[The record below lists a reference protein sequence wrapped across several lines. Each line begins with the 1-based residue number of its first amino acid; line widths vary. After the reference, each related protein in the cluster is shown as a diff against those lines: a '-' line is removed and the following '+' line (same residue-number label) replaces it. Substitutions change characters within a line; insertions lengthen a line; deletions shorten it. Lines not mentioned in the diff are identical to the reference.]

1 MATPDYGNMLSEFTD
16 QQVKEQEHIDILTQ
30 SMRPTAETAEGQ
42 MALQDVMADQNQDKA
57 VRAAA
62 FQAIAPGFKA
72 RIGEH
77 GELSFS
83 AAPAS
88 DIGSPQTAST
98 FQANQTQMQVQAGQ
112 QGNFEKM
119 FAESYTAIRN
129 ETDTLKV
136 TELQASLNAN
146 LTNFV
151 ASKEAAVRNR
161 VHGSLGLPTLEA
173 EIARSVQLD
182 REFYSSQGMSYQG
195 NTDETWALIN
205 QRDQMT
211 ARVNGMVQEELARDP
226 EIAAAQTRLKS
237 VETLVSQKFALAG
250 QAMGQAGEDA
260 GVFVQPEIVNAVGP
274 IIGIDTTNPKGYA
287 EVQKRVAA
295 GDAQYLLAQQVASYS
310 PQELYLK
317 SKTKDTEGLMASR
330 QLPNK
335 MSPELV
341 KKADQLSAELDSNPN
356 AFANILT
363 ADQMALLKPTTNVAS
378 SPNDKAAEQQRIQME
393 KTNIVFGVLQRQRTA
408 DFEASISQGS
418 WAPPTDP
425 LLAEIPAILA
435 DNAKAGN
442 KNMTVSQVMDRI
454 NYDVP
459 NKAEKMKAL
468 ANYLYS
474 NAQTMQDSEVFG
486 PPSGYGRL
494 DQVEALVNASYS
506 NAVYKKKL
514 QTAAGSLQYKPSG
527 F

>member
-30 SMRPTAETAEGQ
+30 AMRPTAETSEGQ

-88 DIGSPQTAST
+88 DIGSPVTAST
-98 FQANQTQMQVQAGQ
+98 FQSNQTQQQVQAGQ

-250 QAMGQAGEDA
+250 QAMGQDGEDA
-260 GVFVQPEIVNAVGP
+260 GVFVQPERVQAVAQVMGV
-274 IIGIDTTNPKGYA
+274 DAKDPKAYSA
-287 EVQKRVAA
+287 IQKSLHS
-295 GDAQYLLAQQVASYS
+295 GSPQYLLAEQVASYS

-317 SKTKDTEGLMASR
+317 SKNKDTEGIMASR

-341 KKADQLSAELDSNPN
+341 KKADQLINVLETDPGKFEN
-356 AFANILT
+356 LT
-363 ADQMALLKPTTNVAS
+363 AEEVKLLKPSNNVAM
-378 SPNDKAAEQQRIQME
+378 SPKDKADEAQRIQVI
-393 KTNIVFGVLQRQRTA
+393 KTNIVFGALQRQRTA

-425 LLAEIPAILA
+425 LIAEIPAILA
-435 DNAKAGN
+435 DNAKAGKPI
-442 KNMTVSQVMDRI
+442 KNLSELMDRI

-468 ANYLYS
+468 ANYIYA
-474 NAQTMQDSEVFG
+474 NAQTMQDSDVFG

-494 DQVEALVNASYS
+494 DQVEALINGNHA
-506 NAVYKKKL
+506 NAVYKKNQQQLFETLTTRGIK
-514 QTAAGSLQYKPSG
+514 G